1 MREDRP
7 AVLIGPLSTIWLKEL
22 ASCWRSRG
30 IPTVAVT
37 YRIWNGTRSLPD
49 GTPVLSS
56 FEYESNWNRRQS
68 SALNFTLR
76 QIERV
81 AHAVEKKRYS
91 RVMVPAGRDDY
102 ISLAEP
108 IVFGISI
115 SRLVRSLKP
124 RFVYG
129 HDASISGLATAL
141 CRGFP
146 RILQPW
152 GGDIHEHADSSSL
165 INAIVK
171 YSLRHVDLV
180 CPGSITAARYVVDH
194 FGVSPNRVHAVPWG
208 VDRRM
213 FYRADD
219 EKRRT
224 VCARYGIDPTAMI
237 FMNVR
242 RFRPHWGSDIVLNAF
257 IRFAGE
263 RAKSHFVLLGG
274 ANSEPYVLEARKRLV
289 GTPLEKRF
297 TFFDGEIPL
306 TDCAELMSVAD
317 VFTSVVRKNDIGSW
331 AVLQAAAAGS
341 APIMSDHGEYREMV
355 NLGFR
360 TLFVDINDED
370 TIIAAMRTYAEDA
383 NLRRST
389 AGCNQQYISRY
400 EDYER
405 QMTKL
410 LELID
415 QASHRT
421 L

>member
-1 MREDRP
+1 
-7 AVLIGPLSTIWLKEL
+7 VLIGPLSTIWLKQM
-22 ASCWRSRG
+22 ASSWRARG

-37 YRIWNGTRSLPD
+37 YRIWDGVRSLPD
-49 GTPVLSS
+49 GTPILSS
-56 FEYESNWNRRQS
+56 FEHESSWNKKRL
-68 SALNFTLR
+68 SALNLTLR

-81 AHAVEKKRYS
+81 AHVVDKKRYT

-115 SRLVRSLKP
+115 SRFVRSLKP

-129 HDASISGLATAL
+129 HEVSTYGLATAL

-152 GGDIHEHADSSSL
+152 GGDIFERPDASFLMSR
-165 INAIVK
+165 IVK

-180 CPGSITAARYVVDH
+180 CSASMTAVRYAVDH
-194 FGVSPNRVHAVPWG
+194 FGVSPSRAQVAPWG
-208 VDRRM
+208 FDRRM
-213 FYRADD
+213 FCRADD

-224 VCARYGIDPTAMI
+224 ICGKYGIDPTAMI
-237 FMNVR
+237 FMNAR
-242 RFRPHWGSDIVLNAF
+242 RFRPPWGCDIVLNAF
-257 IRFAGE
+257 IRFASE
-263 RAKSHFVLLGG
+263 WSKSHFLLLGG
-274 ANSEPYVLEARKRLV
+274 ANSQPYVLEARKRLA

-306 TDCAELMSVAD
+306 ADCAELMSVAD
-317 VFTSVVRKNDIGSW
+317 IFTSVVRKHDIGSSG
-331 AVLQAAAAGS
+331 VLQAAAAGG
-341 APIMSDHGEYREMV
+341 APILSDHAEYREMV
-355 NLGFR
+355 HLGFKA
-360 TLFVDINDED
+360 LFVDINDEN
-370 TIIAAMRTYAEDA
+370 TIITAMRTYAEDES
-383 NLRRST
+383 LRRST
-389 AGCNQQYISRY
+389 AGCNQQYVSRY
-400 EDYER
+400 EDYES

-415 QASHRT
+415 QAGRQI